1 MATLYTALGK
11 EANQIAQNSEVTDLP
26 DPDSLIAAS
35 KAICLI

>member
-11 EANQIAQNSEVTDLP
+11 EANQIAQNSQVTDPP